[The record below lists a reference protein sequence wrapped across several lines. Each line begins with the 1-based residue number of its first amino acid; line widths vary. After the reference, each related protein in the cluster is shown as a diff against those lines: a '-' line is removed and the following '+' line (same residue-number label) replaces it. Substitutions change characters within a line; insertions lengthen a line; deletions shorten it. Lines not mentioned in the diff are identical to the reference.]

1 MDFFSNDGSRLET
14 LADWRDHGGPVSGR
28 HWAEGRSAREL
39 ARAWIEG
46 DAATQV
52 TSLLT
57 SAPAFAGLVL
67 DHGIAE
73 KETRFDDI
81 RDGPRHHDLLVI
93 GRAPSGTVVIGVEG
107 KADEPFDEPLDAW
120 VMSAEARSERS
131 RAPERLDRLTTAF
144 FGTTLEEDPLLAPL
158 RYRLLA
164 ALAGTLADA
173 REQDAARA
181 VLLVHEFE
189 TPWTED
195 DLHRRNAED
204 LEAFLGRLMPGV
216 EPVGV
221 ESAWMAGPRL
231 VAGDGTWMPDE
242 TEVYVGRLLTST
254 RPADDATD
262 SREPAAS

>member
-1 MDFFSNDGSRLET
+1 MDFFSNDGRRLET
-14 LADWRDHGGPVSGR
+14 LADWRAYGGPVSGR
-28 HWAEGRSAREL
+28 HWAEGRSGREL

-57 SAPAFAGLVL
+57 SAPALGGLVL
-67 DHGIAE
+67 DRGIAE

-81 RDGPRHHDLLVI
+81 RGGPRHHDLLVI

-120 VMSAEARSERS
+120 VMRAEARSARS

-144 FGTTLEEDPLLAPL
+144 FGTTLDEDPLLAPL
-158 RYRLLA
+158 RYQLLS

-189 TPWTED
+189 TPWTDD

-204 LEAFLGRLMPGV
+204 LEAFVGRLMPGV
-216 EPVGV
+216 EHVGV
-221 ESAWMAGPRL
+221 DSAWIAGP
-231 VAGDGTWMPDE
+231 VVVVGDGTWLPEE
-242 TEVYVGRLLTST
+242 TVVYVAKLVTST
-254 RPADDATD
+254 R
-262 SREPAAS
+262 SRSAPG